1 MPIDVSILS
10 QFKPQQPEPLLNTL
24 AQFETIR
31 GARQQQEMNA
41 LQMQQARRQ
50 MEEQEFENKL
60 YQNALTSGGD
70 VDYAAARQ
78 RAAAGGFGRL
88 VPVLTKREQE
98 EAKARAAATAE
109 QVKLQAEQNKLLTDK
124 ITQYG
129 DAARFIETPEA
140 ARAWNAALHEDK
152 ITGPWFK
159 SIGVT
164 REQGD
169 QEILAFAQAGDLA
182 GWRSKVLEGKEKIT
196 QRLRDQS
203 DLQRAMAAA
212 GKKASPT
219 TDVSLYDTG
228 EEGRRVQTDSISY
241 IQNVVAEL
249 QELGRTDLAGTILK
263 QYMDSAMAP
272 YAGLPPG
279 AAALEAL
286 RRHPEL
292 FDLQRRLN
300 AAGASTTSI
309 TNVIE
314 SEFGKAGAKKII
326 SLVDQAPQAFA
337 ALNKARETI
346 SLIDQGI
353 TSGFAA
359 EFRQDVDRMMALFK
373 GKTPEQVV
381 RTDLVSAFLGAD
393 VYQMMSA
400 FNLGAKNIDSAAEQ
414 KYLAKVL
421 TGTIALDKAALQRM
435 TKLRADAYQDIVE
448 QYNEKLANGELD
460 KYMQATGAKLKPIN
474 VPPRVNTDA
483 DFERLK
489 KTKPSGTEFVG
500 PDGRVRRLR

>member
-1 MPIDVSILS
+1 MPIDVSILRQQAPMQMPS
-10 QFKPQQPEPLLNTL
+10 LVESRARANQLMSGDVQLAANMLQFQKAQREQQEQEQVRNLLTGGQFDVNAPESMSRLAAFGGAGREAAKTLGEAFKTRQEGEAAQLKGRESLLNIIKQQTEAAQALLPSVKDYASAKRYLDFVWSSPEL
-24 AQFETIR
+24 AERLRAAGQSPEADDKKVQEAIATGRFNDWLLRELR
-31 GARQQQEMNA
+31 GAGDFAKRVGDQSAIETALTAANEKFDTKTTLDGGTMRVGFDRKGFVTEVVSSLMRQGHLELAKQYVEQQLKMADLKYAGVAPQTAHLMA
-41 LQMQQARRQ
+41 LQ
-50 MEEQEFENKL
+50 EN
-60 YQNALTSGGD
+60 
-70 VDYAAARQ
+70 
-78 RAAAGGFGRL
+78 
-88 VPVLTKREQE
+88 
-98 EAKARAAATAE
+98 
-109 QVKLQAEQNKLLTDK
+109 
-124 ITQYG
+124 
-129 DAARFIETPEA
+129 
-140 ARAWNAALHEDK
+140 
-152 ITGPWFK
+152 
-159 SIGVT
+159 
-164 REQGD
+164 
-169 QEILAFAQAGDLA
+169 
-182 GWRSKVLEGKEKIT
+182 
-196 QRLRDQS
+196 
-203 DLQRAMAAA
+203 
-212 GKKASPT
+212 
-219 TDVSLYDTG
+219 
-228 EEGRRVQTDSISY
+228 
-241 IQNVVAEL
+241 
-249 QELGRTDLAGTILK
+249 
-263 QYMDSAMAP
+263 
-272 YAGLPPG
+272 
-279 AAALEAL
+279 
-286 RRHPEL
+286 PEL

-500 PDGRVRRLR
+500 ADGRVRRLR